1 MTAKVSGA
9 SKMKIPTGGFKKAI
23 ALVVTAAFVLQMHIP
38 LHPQVEAE
46 IVKQFQRAKAR
57 YVNGQYDDARM
68 RIERVI
74 DIINEKNIY
83 RKDILGMCYLLLG
96 AIDEKQNK
104 PLPAEE
110 NYLKARGVYGITLVD
125 GVDLE
130 GLALYREKVKGES
143 SPPSRDG
150 KIEKEGAKKK
160 KKFPWLLT
168 VGAVVV
174 VGALVYFLL
183 LKPRKKF
190 TLTVVRGTGVQGD
203 PQGNTYRYKK
213 GTIVAYNYTPAPGY
227 SGLAVTLDGNIAPNF
242 GVVNM
247 DKDHILVASS
257 SLNEVTLAPDRSEVE
272 IPEGKSIAFSVKLS
286 AQPRA
291 NVNVTVSR
299 ASGDQDI
306 QVLTDQLNFTTA
318 NWNTPKSVSLKAAED
333 ADVVD
338 GEALIRLS
346 ADGIP
351 NIYITVR
358 EKDNDHPT
366 VSIIEPVDRDTVKG
380 EVTVTAEAAAAAA
393 EKIITRVEFYI
404 DGKKEG
410 FDIAAPYSYT
420 WDTAGVPDGQH
431 RIKAI
436 AYDLGGFKGEHE
448 ISVTV
453 KNRYTLKVTKGN
465 GVDGAPDTGE
475 NTYADGEIVTY
486 NYLLLPGY
494 NNLRVLLDGVAAAA
508 SGSITMDRDHELKAL
523 ANPALYSLA
532 VEMGE
537 GALGSPGE
545 TGEYTEGETVL
556 YSYWPKQGYFD
567 LEVRLDGNLV
577 ENSGA
582 ITMAGNHTLEVE
594 AKVGFEIDTD
604 QVVICEGKTKS
615 FGVKLSAQP
624 GNPVNAGVRWE
635 SGDADISVEPGANL
649 NFTDSNWNVFQYV
662 SLHAAADTDTQD
674 GWANIDIEAPGLFS
688 KTIVAEEH
696 DTNADAPPGIS
707 LSGISDGQ
715 VVYGIVVIVAEVKDD
730 DGVINRVEFYIDG
743 ELKETKET
751 GTGANYKYEWN
762 TAGVALGEHKIKII
776 AYDMCDQPGEKEIT
790 VSVVLPPS
798 HTGEN

>member
-1 MTAKVSGA
+1 MTAKVSGVLR
-9 SKMKIPTGGFKKAI
+9 MKITTGGIKKAI
-23 ALVVTAAFVLQMHIP
+23 ALVVIAAFALQMHIP

-57 YVNGQYDDARM
+57 YLNGQYDDARM

-74 DIINEKNIY
+74 DIINEKNTY

-96 AIDEKQNK
+96 AIAEKQNK
-104 PLPAEE
+104 PLPAQE

-130 GLALYREKVKGES
+130 GLSLYKIIVKGEP
-143 SPPSRDG
+143 PPSRDG

-160 KKFPWLLT
+160 KKFPWLLA

-227 SGLAVTLDGNIAPNF
+227 SGLVVTLDGNAVPDF

-247 DKDHILVASS
+247 DKDHILAASS
-257 SLNEVTLAPDRSEVE
+257 SLNEVTLVADRDVVE
-272 IPEGKSIAFSVKLS
+272 IPEGKSIAFNVKLS
-286 AQPRA
+286 AQPRT

-306 QVLTDQLNFTTA
+306 QVLTDQLNFTAA
-318 NWNTPKSVSLKAAED
+318 NWNTPKSVTLKAVED
-333 ADVVD
+333 ADIVD
-338 GEALIRLS
+338 GQAIIRLS

-380 EVTVTAEAAAAAA
+380 EVTVTAEASAA

-404 DGKKEG
+404 DGKKEE
-410 FDIAAPYSYT
+410 FDIAAPYSFT
-420 WDTAGVPDGQH
+420 WDTTGVPDGQH

-436 AYDLGGFKGEHE
+436 AYDLGGYKGEHE
-448 ISVTV
+448 ISVNI

-494 NNLRVLLDGVAAAA
+494 SNLRVLLDGVAAAA
-508 SGSITMDRDHELKAL
+508 SGSITMERDHELKAL
-523 ANPALYSLA
+523 ANPALYSLT

-537 GALGSPGE
+537 GALGSPEE

-556 YSYWPKQGYFD
+556 YSYWPRQGYFD

-582 ITMAGNHTLEVE
+582 ITMAGNHTLVVA

-624 GNPVNAGVRWE
+624 GNPVNAEVRWE
-635 SGDADISVEPGANL
+635 SGDADISVDPGANL
-649 NFTDSNWNVFQYV
+649 NFTDSNWNVFRYV
-662 SLHAAADTDTQD
+662 SLQAAGDADSQD
-674 GWANIDIEAPGLFS
+674 DWANIVIEAPGLSS

-696 DTNADAPPGIS
+696 DTTADAPPEIS
-707 LSGISDGQ
+707 ISGVSDGQ
-715 VVYGIVVIVAEVKDD
+715 VIYGTVVIGATFTDD
-730 DGVINRVEFYIDG
+730 DGIIQSVELYIDG
-743 ELKETKET
+743 VRVETSTSKI
-751 GTGANYKYEWN
+751 YKYEWN
-762 TAGVALGEHKIKII
+762 TVGAALGEHKIKII

-790 VSVVLPPS
+790 VTVAGAPP